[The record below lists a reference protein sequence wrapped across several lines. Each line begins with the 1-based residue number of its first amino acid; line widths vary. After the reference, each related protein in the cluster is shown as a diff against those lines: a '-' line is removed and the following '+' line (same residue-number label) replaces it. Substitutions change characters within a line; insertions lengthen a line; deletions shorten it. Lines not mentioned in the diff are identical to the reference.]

1 VPHPLLDKFAR
12 LRRRLTWLQVG
23 RATGWAVAAICGAGL
38 LLAALDYF
46 FRYHDRGLRYLQTA
60 ALLAAVVLAVRRWA
74 APLRRRPPATRLA
87 QAVSERF
94 ALPADQ
100 LTSALEFLS
109 AQEAPADSLAL
120 CRSVIH
126 DAWAQV
132 EPLDFQAAVDARP
145 CRIGLGVGGAV
156 LLAVLLIGVTRP
168 AIAWAGVER
177 LLLPWSNRAWPRQHE
192 LEFRNLPTKA
202 ARGQAL
208 SAQVADRRGRLPERV
223 TIHLEYD
230 SGDTES
236 LPLTTKGESATFEI
250 PVARESFWI
259 WAEGGDDRM
268 PADHRVEV
276 VEPPRASDVQVTLH
290 PPEYLGLTPSDS
302 PRALRAVAGT
312 RVDLAGKSDRPLS
325 AAFVVLDDGT
335 RIPLTVDAAG
345 RSFRAAR
352 GPEDGWTLATSGTYR
367 LELTDTDDVLG
378 LEDDDWAMQVLPDEL
393 PVTRLEVRGTPT
405 YVTPEA
411 VLDLNAAAEDDWAL
425 QDLFVEAQL
434 AAATGTAETTPLP
447 GEMWPPESHSDAEI
461 PPAAP
466 FQGDWSGQLPVSSL
480 PGATPGATLSLAA
493 VAHDRRPGEGR
504 SAARK
509 LSIVSREEFLAR
521 FEEEVGKTLA
531 DLRRIVALQETA
543 QQRLAGLSESSKRVS
558 ESLTSVARDQA
569 TIRRQLIEGSP
580 SVIEQARRLTGL
592 LTANGLEQDEAGRRL
607 GEVIQ
612 SLTTLDQGLL
622 PNLAADTAALARQAT
637 LDPATFRTSQAAEIR
652 GRQQAVLDALGPLVG
667 VLQGWELLQ
676 QLAAQLA
683 AVAEEQRVVALST
696 SELAATLLGRPRE
709 QLTPVEVALLEQR
722 LADQRRLARRFALLE
737 QRLAALSGE
746 VLSSDTPLLE
756 RLAAA
761 LAQSANLEI
770 GVDMQQAMVELEA
783 NRMSLA
789 ATLQRQ
795 AADDIDQV
803 VDTLRGV
810 APPRA
815 DSELD
820 SLSEVQ
826 SRQADLAEQMA
837 AASEQQLAA
846 LAQRQAD
853 LAQSVRNIASSLSSA
868 AAKAAAAAHESMTAA
883 EKAARAGDRQKAADA
898 AKSAAEQLQTAADS
912 AMSPEDAVAQLRER
926 ALQLRDAQ
934 QRLLQRTSGAKP
946 ADAPPLAR
954 DQAQLRGQAEGLSQR
969 SGNAPVVQHALGQV
983 SQLMSRAVD
992 LLEQGDAGAATQ
1004 RAQAEV
1010 VDRLTQLADSLA
1022 PQMPE
1027 PGNEQ
1032 SPQTPQQAG
1041 EQEQQ
1046 ETPAP
1051 PSDPL
1056 LLAELKLVR
1065 QWQQTIQERFAK
1077 LAAEGNADQASLQA
1091 LRDEQAA
1098 LAKLATEVAQ
1108 RAAEF
1113 TADAPQNPNAQG
1125 KP

>member
-1 VPHPLLDKFAR
+1 MPHPLLDKFAR

-23 RATGWAVAAICGAGL
+23 RATGWAVAAILGAGL
-38 LLAALDYF
+38 LLAALDYS

-60 ALLAAVVLAVRRWA
+60 ALLAAVVIAARRWL
-74 APLRRRPPATRLA
+74 APLRRRSPDTRLA

-100 LTSALEFLS
+100 LTSALEFL
-109 AQEAPADSLAL
+109 AAEDEPADSLVL
-120 CRSVIH
+120 RRSVIH
-126 DAWAQV
+126 DAWAKI
-132 EPLDFQAAVDARP
+132 EPIDFQAAVDARP

-168 AIAWAGVER
+168 ALALAGVER

-192 LEFRNLPTKA
+192 LEFRNLPIKA
-202 ARGQAL
+202 ARGQAV

-223 TIHLEYD
+223 TVHLEYD

-236 LPLTTKGESATFEI
+236 FPLTAKGESATFEI

-276 VEPPRASDVQVTLH
+276 VEPPRASNVQVTLH
-290 PPEYLGLTPSDS
+290 PPEYLGLSAAAS

-312 RVDLAGKSDRPLS
+312 GVELSGKSDRPLS
-325 AAFVVLDDGT
+325 AVFIVLDDGA
-335 RIPLTVDAAG
+335 RIPLTVDPSG
-345 RSFRAAR
+345 RSFRSGR
-352 GPEDGWTLATSGTYR
+352 GAEEGWTLATSGTYR
-367 LELTDTDDVLG
+367 LELTDTDDVVG
-378 LEDDDWAMQVLPDEL
+378 LEDDDWAIQVLPDEL
-393 PVTRLEVRGTPT
+393 PVARLEMRGAPT
-405 YVTPEA
+405 YATPEA
-411 VLDLNAAAEDDWAL
+411 VLDLTAAAEDDWAL
-425 QDLFVEAQL
+425 QDLYVEAQL
-434 AAATGTAETTPLP
+434 GPSGGAPETTSLP
-447 GEMWPPESHSDAEI
+447 GRVWESAPRGDAEI
-461 PPAAP
+461 PPATP
-466 FQGDWSGQLPVSSL
+466 FLGDWSEQLRIGSL
-480 PGATPGATLSLAA
+480 PGVVPGAALSLAA

-543 QQRLAGLSESSKRVS
+543 QHRLAGLSESSKRVG

-569 TIRRQLIEGSP
+569 TVRRQLIEGSP

-592 LTANGLEQDEAGRRL
+592 LTANGLEQDEASRRL

-612 SLTTLDQGLL
+612 SLTKLDQGLL
-622 PNLAADTAALARQAT
+622 PNLSTDTAALARQAT

-683 AVAEEQRVVALST
+683 AVAEEQRIVALST
-696 SELAATLLGRPRE
+696 SELAATFLGRPRE
-709 QLTPVEVALLEQR
+709 QLTTVEIALLEQR

-761 LAQSANLEI
+761 LAESAELEI
-770 GVDMQQAMVELEA
+770 AVDMQQAMTELEA
-783 NRMSLA
+783 NRVSRA
-789 ATLQRQ
+789 AAQQ
-795 AADDIDQV
+795 AEAAADIEKV

-810 APPRA
+810 APPQA

-826 SRQADLAEQMA
+826 SRQADLADQMA
-837 AASEQQLAA
+837 TATDQELAA

-853 LAQSVRNIASSLSSA
+853 LAQSVRKIASSLSSA
-868 AAKAAAAAHESMTAA
+868 AAKAAAAAHESMSAA
-883 EKAARAGDRQKAADA
+883 EKAARAGDRQKAAAA
-898 AKSAAEQLQTAADS
+898 AKSAAEQLQAADDA
-912 AMSPEDAVAQLRER
+912 AMTPEDAVAQLRVR

-934 QRLLQRTSGAKP
+934 QRLLERTSGAKP
-946 ADAPPLAR
+946 ADAPLLAR

-992 LLEQGDAGAATQ
+992 LLEQGDAGAVTQ

-1010 VDRLTQLADSLA
+1010 VERLTQLADSLA
-1022 PQMPE
+1022 PQTPE

-1032 SPQTPQQAG
+1032 APQPPQQSG

-1046 ETPAP
+1046 ETPSP

-1077 LAAEGNADQASLQA
+1077 LAAAGNADQASLQA
-1091 LRDEQAA
+1091 LRDEQTR
-1098 LAKLATEVAQ
+1098 LAQLATEVAQ

-1113 TADAPQNPNAQG
+1113 TADAPQNQDSNG